1 MAEAR
6 PEYELRDLS
15 SFCDCRKG
23 MASLM
28 PERADGLVDGIREK
42 PQKVLS
48 LHLVILEAPAY
59 IIALPDEIVL
69 RFWQFINANW

>member
-1 MAEAR
+1 
-6 PEYELRDLS
+6 
-15 SFCDCRKG
+15 